1 MMSPLALHLQR
12 GGSAAAM
19 RKRARYRGKV
29 CKNHPELN
37 GLRYRCSSA
46 CTECARIK
54 RREQV
59 ARAKL
64 KQQAYLARA
73 ERALKIVCELGLEDR
88 L

>member
-1 MMSPLALHLQR
+1 MTV
-12 GGSAAAM
+12 M
-19 RKRARYRGKV
+19 RKRSVRYHGKV

-46 CTECARIK
+46 CCECSRIK

-73 ERALKIVCELGLEDR
+73 ERALKIVRELGLEDR